1 MIYST
6 IPTYDVSVHGTKRGV
21 ACVMC
26 TFGDMMDRAW
36 IAESTQEMVDHLG
49 SHRRAGDRVP
59 DDLTEKLWADNAA
72 NYPKA
77 QSTGI

>member
-1 MIYST
+1 
-6 IPTYDVSVHGTKRGV
+6 
-21 ACVMC
+21 
-26 TFGDMMDRAW
+26 MMDRAW

-49 SHRRAGDRVP
+49 GHRRAGDRVP